1 MILVPFPS
9 GIVKPNADRVW
20 IDYRTR
26 SGGETTAGRQQV
38 VSSGVARWMM
48 SLTFPL
54 FNRETILAFRAWLA
68 LMEGRANYTQIGP
81 CDCSNGNRLI
91 PTVGGIPYDDQAFH
105 TDGAGFMQGG
115 APPVIAEA
123 HPASAGATQITIE
136 NGSTQTPVLAGSF
149 LGVGGY
155 MYVVVGATA
164 LPDEMTLLDIRP
176 KLRTALAEGVVV
188 DWCEARGPF
197 RLLND
202 DSGVFDLQLSR
213 VGTATVDL
221 VEFY

>member
-1 MILVPFPS
+1 
-9 GIVKPNADRVW
+9 VW

-26 SGGETTAGRQQV
+26 SGGETITGRQQV

-68 LMEGRANYTQIGP
+68 QMEGRANYTQIGP

-91 PTVGGIPYDDQAFH
+91 PTVGGIPYDDDSLH

-115 APPVIAEA
+115 ALPTISAA
-123 HPASAGATQITIE
+123 ASAGATQITII
-136 NGSTQTPVLAGSF
+136 NGSTQLPVLAGSY

-155 MYVVVGATA
+155 MYVVAAATA
-164 LPDEMTLLDIRP
+164 LPDEKTLLEIRP
-176 KLRTALAEGVVV
+176 KLRTSLAEDAVV

-197 RLLND
+197 RLVND

-213 VGTATVDL
+213 IGAAVVDL
-221 VEFY
+221 VEVF

>member
-1 MILVPFPS
+1 MIEVPFPS
-9 GIVKPNADRVW
+9 IVKPNADRVW

-26 SGGETTAGRQQV
+26 SGGETIPGRQQV

-54 FNRETILAFRAWLA
+54 YNRETILAFRAWLA
-68 LMEGRANYTQIGP
+68 MMEGRANYTRVGP

-91 PTVGGIPYDDQAFH
+91 PIVGGIPYSDKAKH
-105 TDGAGFMQGG
+105 SDGAGFSQGG
-115 APPVIAEA
+115 VSPSIAVGA
-123 HPASAGATQITIE
+123 AAGAVQIVVN
-136 NGSTQTPVLAGSF
+136 NGSTELPVVVGSF

-155 MYVVVGATA
+155 LYLIVGAT
-164 LPDEMTLLDIRP
+164 PQEGETTLLDIRP
-176 KLRTALAEGVVV
+176 KLRTAISEDAPV
-188 DWCEARGPF
+188 DWCDARGPF

-213 VGTATVDL
+213 YGTATVDL